1 MKLSE
6 SAAELLQRLQGL
18 DLTDETVRSD
28 LHTAAS
34 ALLIEEIDQEI
45 AQLHRQREQL
55 VTAIR
60 QGQDAANRRID
71 RLLRG
76 ES

>member
-1 MKLSE
+1 VKLSE
-6 SAAELLQRLQGL
+6 AAGELLARLNGL

-28 LHTAAS
+28 MHTAAA

-45 AQLHRQREQL
+45 ARLHRQREQL
-55 VTAIR
+55 VAAIR
-60 QGQDAANRRID
+60 QGQDATGRRID

>member
-1 MKLSE
+1 VKLSE
-6 SAAELLQRLQGL
+6 AAGELLARLNGL
-18 DLTDETVRSD
+18 DLTDETVRAD
-28 LHTAAS
+28 MHTAAA
-34 ALLIEEIDQEI
+34 ALMVEEIDQEI

-60 QGQDAANRRID
+60 QGQDAADRRID

-76 ES
+76 